1 MQALQ
6 PLLERR
12 ALVVGAESVGV
23 ESDKAQLAAPAHQDV
38 VVARFFVTLLVV
50 SVIVLVGLNAEQR
63 VAHDTAVINP
73 AQQSAITVCC
83 VHLSV
88 VYEILEVSVD
98 ILSHYQFYAN
108 PRVVR
113 KLVCMTKKTAA
124 VVTLRTIV
132 PNRPVLAIDAA
143 EHASSICNGRTA
155 AVDTR
160 PFLLVMFTNLRAVA

>member
-1 MQALQ
+1 M
-6 PLLERR
+6 
-12 ALVVGAESVGV
+12 
-23 ESDKAQLAAPAHQDV
+23 
-38 VVARFFVTLLVV
+38 
-50 SVIVLVGLNAEQR
+50 
-63 VAHDTAVINP
+63 
-73 AQQSAITVCC
+73 
-83 VHLSV
+83 
-88 VYEILEVSVD
+88 YEILEVSVD

-160 PFLLVMFTNLRAVA
+160 PFLLVMFTGLRTTTLDTARFYFLVLANLTPSTFHTVRFLFLVLA